1 MFRARASR
9 IARTCVDWYMSI
21 SCQFHVNTEALP
33 WRKLLP
39 VLSLNCPCPS
49 GYIYIQL
56 VQCGSQHSHR
66 GHGGPCSRISESVWP
81 SLGSTNMSKRP
92 PGGLQLS
99 GLKTLMVQ
107 KPTSCVP
114 NATEICAY
122 RNTMANTHAACA
134 THRSGVVHLA
144 FPKHSKHKLQRYV
157 RLMMIGVYS
166 LYPLLRSFPS

>member
-1 MFRARASR
+1 
-9 IARTCVDWYMSI
+9 MSI
-21 SCQFHVNTEALP
+21 RL
-33 WRKLLP
+33 
-39 VLSLNCPCPS
+39 
-49 GYIYIQL
+49 YIYIYIA
-56 VQCGSQHSHR
+56 CPMREPTWSSWSC
-66 GHGGPCSRISESVWP
+66 GPCSRISESVWP

-107 KPTSCVP
+107 KPTRCVP

-122 RNTMANTHAACA
+122 PNTMANTHAACA